1 MLQLVISVLLVLL
14 FSALASG
21 TEAALFAVP
30 YGKVMNAAD
39 QGRRGGA
46 ALLQIKDDFRRPI
59 QTIVIIN
66 NLSNILG
73 SIAVGSLASGFF
85 DTRFMGL
92 FSGCLTFLVIVYAE
106 IIPKTLGERYCE
118 PVALA
123 VAGPILAL
131 SRLVTP
137 VHLSIELLVRPF
149 AGEAT
154 AATASEEEIM
164 ALTKLGQQQGEIDQD
179 ENTLIQKVF
188 NLDDIVAREIMT
200 PISRADTV
208 EADAQIG
215 ELVEWV
221 QTLTHSRIPVYRD
234 SIDNIVGIVHTRDLM
249 LAFANDQMDAVIVDF
264 KQDATFVPMSMTAIA
279 LINHLRREKAH
290 LAIVV
295 NAEGTVLGLVTL
307 EDAIEELV
315 GEIEDENDPLV
326 TAAIERISE
335 HELLVDADVELEDLQ
350 QFWNVHR
357 EAGCLAEL
365 IISHLGRI
373 PQTGESIRFDAFE
386 AVIVEATPRRITKV
400 RLLRNPDDSSVG

>member
-1 MLQLVISVLLVLL
+1 
-14 FSALASG
+14 
-21 TEAALFAVP
+21 
-30 YGKVMNAAD
+30 
-39 QGRRGGA
+39 
-46 ALLQIKDDFRRPI
+46 
-59 QTIVIIN
+59 
-66 NLSNILG
+66 
-73 SIAVGSLASGFF
+73 
-85 DTRFMGL
+85 
-92 FSGCLTFLVIVYAE
+92 
-106 IIPKTLGERYCE
+106 
-118 PVALA
+118 
-123 VAGPILAL
+123 
-131 SRLVTP
+131 
-137 VHLSIELLVRPF
+137 
-149 AGEAT
+149 
-154 AATASEEEIM
+154 M

-200 PISRADTV
+200 PISCRHGGSGCANWGV
-208 EADAQIG
+208 A
-215 ELVEWV
+215 EWV